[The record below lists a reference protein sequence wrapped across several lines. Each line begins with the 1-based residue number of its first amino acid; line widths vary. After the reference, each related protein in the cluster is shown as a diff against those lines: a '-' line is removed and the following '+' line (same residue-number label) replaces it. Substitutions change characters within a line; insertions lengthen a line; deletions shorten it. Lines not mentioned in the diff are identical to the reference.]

1 MEQYRRG
8 LLQLLMFL
16 LLLNNVA
23 FCLVL
28 LKIVIVGKIN
38 VLLSM
43 LFLLDFRYSLTV
55 LIVGV
60 VIDNTV
66 AILGVVTSL

>member
-60 VIDNTV
+60 VFDNTV